1 MCAYRT
7 NDPVAD
13 FLRRDREQQEWEDS
27 LPHCDRCGEIIDD
40 YVYEIDGLIYCME
53 CVDDKYRRN
62 VEDYLR

>member
-1 MCAYRT
+1 MVYRT

-53 CVDDKYRRN
+53 CMDDKYRRN